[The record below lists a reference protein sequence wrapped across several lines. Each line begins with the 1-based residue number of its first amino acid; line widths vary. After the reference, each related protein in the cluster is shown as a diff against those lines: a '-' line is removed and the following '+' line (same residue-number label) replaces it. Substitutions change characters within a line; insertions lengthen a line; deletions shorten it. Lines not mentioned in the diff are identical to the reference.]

1 MYQMFKYVVKRLF
14 MLIPVIVGVTLLV
27 YFILD
32 LAPGDITASL
42 GGDQMTQTELA
53 AFRDELGLNKPFV
66 VRYLTYMSGLVR
78 GDLGTSLISGRSVM
92 ESFFIRLP
100 TTLRIS
106 LSATFVSVIL
116 SVPLGIYSAVHKGSI
131 QDNAAMILS
140 MLGLSMPNFWLGLLL
155 ILAFSLKLGWFP
167 SSGYS
172 GLISLV
178 LPAITV
184 GTGQMAS
191 LTRMTR
197 SSMLDVLN
205 QDYLRTVRSKGVP
218 EKKVIRVH
226 ALKNALIP
234 IITVIGT
241 QLGVSLGGSIL
252 TESVFAIPG
261 VGRLMIDSINQRDT
275 PMILGCVVLTT
286 IMISVIL
293 LFVDLLYALVD
304 PRIKAQYA
312 RKAKG
317 G

>member
-1 MYQMFKYVVKRLF
+1 MFKYVVKRLF